1 MKNKKRDKCSH
12 MPDKPDNAERSV
24 KCKQCGNMVNV
35 SDMSSE
41 GMVSCPVCGLSVS
54 SWDTLKS
61 EVSNEDY

>member
-1 MKNKKRDKCSH
+1 MKNNECGKHPH
-12 MPDKPDNAERSV
+12 MPDNAESSV

-35 SDMSSE
+35 GDMSSE
-41 GMVSCPVCGLSVS
+41 GMVSCPVCGASVS

>member
-1 MKNKKRDKCSH
+1 MKNKKCGKY
-12 MPDKPDNAERSV
+12 PDMADNAETSV

-35 SDMSSE
+35 SDISSE
-41 GMVSCPVCGLSVS
+41 GMVSCPVCGSSVS